1 VHRGHPDRKFER
13 AESGRP
19 SSRRRRQFQKN
30 SLSVDLLPSSWYVL
44 ESIESI
50 ESTVHAVST
59 HSLAR
64 SSCRPAVRQAVFKL
78 SDVAVLV
85 PSAFVTAYLAAQL
98 SLGTRALVGLKSY
111 IPVPGGNDA
120 KNDTSNSTKQM
131 KKSTPTSAAASA
143 KKEDMLA
150 SSQVLVYPL
159 SLTTRPYPILKMPEV
174 ANLESLTYSALLMV
188 IVSSA
193 YGLAV
198 TTGVVPVYSTAA
210 LLLSASVLLM
220 SMVAMMVTTLLNQ
233 TSTAE
238 DRVYALLY
246 SCVGFFVAVAFFA
259 SEPKG
264 LFTWSP
270 AGAATAAASLLTA
283 VVNSALGR
291 TEHGENAA
299 NGEYDRF
306 EIEPPMSLLGILFAI
321 VAACITAVLHAS
333 ILRFTRA
340 FHAHM
345 NPPKWMKMY
354 MDRAVLDSR
363 RLQLQMV
370 APMALVLLYVQVVV
384 GGGDKADELELE
396 LVAMR
401 SAALIAT
408 GLLFL
413 VNTRIVVSRYLEIPL
428 VSWYQK
434 KHENVAGKST
444 AERAAAW
451 AVVSTLADVVATTAG
466 KAAMM
471 AVAPGVM
478 YLSCGVLT
486 AGAGAYAATK
496 GGDNDVGR
504 YTASFVENSVGFVVT
519 FVGGMWMVVAGMS
532 LWLLRTGTVRN

>member
-1 VHRGHPDRKFER
+1 MF
-13 AESGRP
+13 
-19 SSRRRRQFQKN
+19 RR
-30 SLSVDLLPSSWYVL
+30 
-44 ESIESI
+44 
-50 ESTVHAVST
+50 T
-59 HSLAR
+59 HSLAA
-64 SSCRPAVRQAVFKL
+64 SVVLPFVRQAVFKL

-120 KNDTSNSTKQM
+120 KNDTSNSSSSRAPATKQK
-131 KKSTPTSAAASA
+131 KKSTSTSAAASA
-143 KKEDMLA
+143 NEEDALA

-283 VVNSALGR
+283 VVNGALGR
-291 TEHGENAA
+291 TEHGENGENGE
-299 NGEYDRF
+299 NGEYGEEDRLGF

-370 APMALVLLYVQVVV
+370 APMALVLLYVHVVV
-384 GGGDKADELELE
+384 GGGDKANGNELELE

-434 KHENVAGKST
+434 KHENVAGKSR

>member
-1 VHRGHPDRKFER
+1 MVRARIDRTR
-13 AESGRP
+13 CSDALTR
-19 SSRRRRQFQKN
+19 
-30 SLSVDLLPSSWYVL
+30 SLLL
-44 ESIESI
+44 
-50 ESTVHAVST
+50 
-59 HSLAR
+59 
-64 SSCRPAVRQAVFKL
+64 SSCRSFVRQAVFKL

-98 SLGTRALVGLKSY
+98 SLGIRALVGLKSY

-120 KNDTSNSTKQM
+120 KNDTSNSSSSRAPVTKQK
-131 KKSTPTSAAASA
+131 KKSTSTSAAASA
-143 KKEDMLA
+143 NEEDALA

-283 VVNSALGR
+283 VVNGALGR
-291 TEHGENAA
+291 TEHGENGE
-299 NGEYDRF
+299 NGEYGEEDRLGF

-370 APMALVLLYVQVVV
+370 APMALVLLYVHVVV
-384 GGGDKADELELE
+384 GGGDKANGNELELE

-434 KHENVAGKST
+434 KHENVAGKSR

>member
-1 VHRGHPDRKFER
+1 
-13 AESGRP
+13 
-19 SSRRRRQFQKN
+19 
-30 SLSVDLLPSSWYVL
+30 
-44 ESIESI
+44 
-50 ESTVHAVST
+50 
-59 HSLAR
+59 
-64 SSCRPAVRQAVFKL
+64 VFKL

-340 FHAHM
+340 FHAHV

-354 MDRAVLDSR
+354 MDQAVLDSR